1 MMSKDETEQT
11 DATREPEDGAPA
23 EPNAASASD
32 DADALRRE
40 RDDYLDQVQRERA
53 AFLNYKKWVE
63 RERRNWESEAVARFV
78 QGLLPFIDDVDRAIE
93 ASGSATDV
101 ESLREGFDMI
111 ARRFSESLAAAGAEE
126 IAAEGEPFDPTIHEA
141 IMQIEDA
148 DRPAGTVINATQR
161 GFRIGERLVRA
172 AKVVVSKAP
181 APERSGSD

>member
-1 MMSKDETEQT
+1 MSKDDIERDDTAREAAEDAAQTASDAPTDDDT
-11 DATREPEDGAPA
+11 DAV
-23 EPNAASASD
+23 
-32 DADALRRE
+32 RRE

-78 QGLLPFIDDVDRAIE
+78 QALLPFIDDVDRAIE
-93 ASGSATDV
+93 ASSNATDV

-111 ARRFSESLAAAGAEE
+111 ARRFSESLSAAGAEE
-126 IAAEGEPFDPTIHEA
+126 IAAEGEAFDPAVHEA

-161 GFRIGERLVRA
+161 GFRIGDRLVRA